1 MTAQTKNLLI
11 GLLVAAVIGYAAYYW
26 YSKMPKDSA
35 ASNTGST
42 PSSNAPKQANTP
54 VMQVSNVQSASS
66 GLTADS
72 ILKVGDKGEIVKA
85 VQNLLKV
92 NGFLGKNGKPLATDG
107 SLGQNTMYA
116 IEQAVQLWYEPK
128 SLNGVRNAIA
138 RKNGTTVP
146 TQQQSG
152 VGYQVGSGW
161 NWGNS

>member
-1 MTAQTKNLLI
+1 MTKQTKTLLI
-11 GLLVAAVIGYAAYYW
+11 GLFVAAVIGYAAYYW
-26 YSKMPKDSA
+26 YTKTPKDSA
-35 ASNTGST
+35 ESPAGSNAS
-42 PSSNAPKQANTP
+42 PAAPKQAAQ
-54 VMQVSNVQSASS
+54 VVQVSNVQSA
-66 GLTADS
+66 GLTAYS

-85 VQNLLKV
+85 VQNLLKA

-116 IEQAVQLWYEPK
+116 IDQAVQLWYEQK

>member
-1 MTAQTKNLLI
+1 MTKQTKTLLI
-11 GLLVAAVIGYAAYYW
+11 GLLVAAAIGYAAYYW
-26 YSKMPKDSA
+26 YSKMPKMSA
-35 ASNTGST
+35 ESPAGSNAS
-42 PSSNAPKQANTP
+42 PAAPKQAAQ
-54 VMQVSNVQSASS
+54 VVQVSNVQSPVS